1 MAGGRDSVCER
12 VNVIH
17 ASSVVYAYVR
27 SPACARAL
35 SLPVNNLCVCVC
47 VCACVCAEVCS
58 GDRAREKEKC
68 YRFLAQ
74 PCWRKICLGGTV
86 ITSLSPPPSLFL
98 PCLSLSHSLPL
109 SLLTLSLSI
118 HVASIYL
125 FNVAAV
131 SIVRPKQ
138 SV

>member
-17 ASSVVYAYVR
+17 ASSVVYACVR
-27 SPACARAL
+27 ACFISPRQQF
-35 SLPVNNLCVCVC
+35 VCVCVC
-47 VCACVCAEVCS
+47 VCACAEVCS

-68 YRFLAQ
+68 YRFLAE

-86 ITSLSPPPSLFL
+86 ITRPPPPPSLFL
-98 PCLSLSHSLPL
+98 PSLSLSL

-125 FNVAAV
+125 FNVAPV

>member
-47 VCACVCAEVCS
+47 VCVRVCALKFVLVTERGRRRS
-58 GDRAREKEKC
+58 
-68 YRFLAQ
+68 
-74 PCWRKICLGGTV
+74 V
-86 ITSLSPPPSLFL
+86 IDF
-98 PCLSLSHSLPL
+98 
-109 SLLTLSLSI
+109 
-118 HVASIYL
+118 
-125 FNVAAV
+125 
-131 SIVRPKQ
+131 
-138 SV
+138 